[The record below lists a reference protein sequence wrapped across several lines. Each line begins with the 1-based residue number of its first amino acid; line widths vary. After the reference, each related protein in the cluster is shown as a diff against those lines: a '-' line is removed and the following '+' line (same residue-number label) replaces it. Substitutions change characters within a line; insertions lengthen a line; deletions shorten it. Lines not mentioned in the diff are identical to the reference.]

1 MEEGES
7 IVETH
12 QSDDTRDSVEKPSVE
27 YDKVVVDVDMEDQTD
42 DGDKSHDEDGSHDGD
57 GPHDGDKMHD
67 GDKEVDDDD
76 DEGWITPSNIKAVKR
91 QLGMQDD
98 ALISDTDVKCG
109 CLTTD
114 FAMQNVLI
122 QMGLH
127 VISVD
132 GRLIRQARSYI
143 QKCFGCHKETHDMT
157 HVFCPLCG
165 NKTLM
170 RVAVTISED
179 GTMQYH
185 YPKRR
190 RNHNIRGTK
199 YSLPQPKGGR
209 HVDDVILCADQ
220 KMGHKNMPKQ
230 KDKVN
235 PLDPDYV
242 VRSSPFAMKDT
253 NSRAFNLG
261 LHVRHTASRNPNQ
274 SKKKSGT

>member
-1 MEEGES
+1 MM
-7 IVETH
+7 
-12 QSDDTRDSVEKPSVE
+12 DDTEDSVGDEKPSVE
-27 YDKVVVDVDMEDQTD
+27 YEKLVVDVDMEDQTD
-42 DGDKSHDEDGSHDGD
+42 DGDKSHDEDG
-57 GPHDGDKMHD
+57 PHDGDKIHD
-67 GDKEVDDDD
+67 GDKEGDDDD
-76 DEGWITPSNIKAVKR
+76 DDWITPSNIKAVKSK
-91 QLGMQDD
+91 LGMQDD

-157 HVFCPLCG
+157 HVFCPSCG

-185 YPKRR
+185 YPKRG

-209 HVDDVILCADQ
+209 HLVCRSEDGAQ
-220 KMGHKNMPKQ
+220 KHAQTEGQSEPTRSGLRGSFLPFRYEGYKQ
-230 KDKVN
+230 
-235 PLDPDYV
+235 
-242 VRSSPFAMKDT
+242 SSVQPWT
-253 NSRAFNLG
+253 SCQT
-261 LHVRHTASRNPNQ
+261 HS
-274 SKKKSGT
+274 